1 MADRIPNTVSDR
13 QMAELRRKAEKAG
26 PPMFSPEA
34 VCKRLAANRQRN
46 KASQS

>member
-13 QMAELRRKAEKAG
+13 QMAELRRKAETAAPCG
-26 PPMFSPEA
+26 CSQDA
-34 VCKRLAANRQRN
+34 ARKRLAANRQRN